1 MQDEETGFNVKFR
14 GQILAWL
21 FWSCLYPGPGLQ
33 VLKGIFLAEKTDFVI
48 VIHTNIAVLHW
59 NAIYIYNFHISCRAC
74 YISQSFGSTLH
85 TCPELNWTMQRFC
98 LSPRDRFQNF
108 FCSGQSKSIFF
119 SFFLFLALKNM
130 SCWKIRYHFQVNRQC
145 ILYVKCWNHNPT
157 FPYFPLHFQ
166 PKPLAERKSTWTAL
180 NPTLFLI
187 EFTIQQINKAM
198 QL

>member
-1 MQDEETGFNVKFR
+1 MQTYQLSIKMLYIYFTYLIEHDTSPNHLDPHSTPVLSLTGQCRDFALVP
-14 GQILAWL
+14 W
-21 FWSCLYPGPGLQ
+21 
-33 VLKGIFLAEKTDFVI
+33 TDFRIISVR
-48 VIHTNIAVLHW
+48 VSPK
-59 NAIYIYNFHISCRAC
+59 AI
-74 YISQSFGSTLH
+74 
-85 TCPELNWTMQRFC
+85 
-98 LSPRDRFQNF
+98 
-108 FCSGQSKSIFF
+108 
-119 SFFLFLALKNM
+119 FFLFLALKNM

-145 ILYVKCWNHNPT
+145 ILYVKCWNHSPA